1 MKNIVTYLMLVTAF
15 LLSACSEEEMMSEP
29 EYLPVN
35 YANIAGTWKLSEWNG
50 QEMGEERY
58 CYLVIGRKA
67 DEDTGKRTLDIYMN
81 MDSDKSRHLT
91 STYELEEDEDLGTI
105 ISGMYD
111 HSAGFWNN
119 SYLISELEYS
129 RMVWTVSDDFED
141 VSVYVRCDEVPEDI
155 LSGTRAI
162 K

>member
-67 DEDTGKRTLDIYMN
+67 DEDTGKRL
-81 MDSDKSRHLT
+81 
-91 STYELEEDEDLGTI
+91 YEYG
-105 ISGMYD
+105 
-111 HSAGFWNN
+111 
-119 SYLISELEYS
+119 
-129 RMVWTVSDDFED
+129 
-141 VSVYVRCDEVPEDI
+141 
-155 LSGTRAI
+155 
-162 K
+162 